1 MADFVETREE
11 IIQNVDTL
19 YQYGLGDGPQ
29 RSFHDGR
36 IKNGKVFVA
45 VRQGDDYRF
54 APSKFAGY
62 AANDLEHER
71 KLSERDGGITS
82 KRIESI
88 AGPPLEIGSAA
99 YRSVDAAYL
108 AYCTARGIE
117 PSRHQMS
124 RRYLIIEKEARI
136 SPGFFW
142 TKVWGQPDE
151 PAKDALAFNSERIRD
166 RVLKF
171 TQPGDI
177 VVYLTSD
184 TTDADP
190 LVRGRVAGAVEIAGA
205 PVMVEEI
212 RAAER
217 IRPHEYREDGRFRWP
232 FGISVSRTWRVIDQ
246 ESNDSLISDHAA
258 KGIQGAATI
267 HPMTPEEVVRFRSLR
282 VAEQTPDG
290 ERGSEPFRTSVRS
303 AWHQKP
309 GQRAGADVAPGCQLY
324 IAVIHDDHGMTV
336 KVGSGKAEDRL
347 KELNRYR
354 RVSQG
359 ETVWSLYQQYEFDTA
374 AAARA
379 AEDHLLREAHAAG
392 FGSPDHSEFILGME
406 MRALNKLFAEVV
418 EMGETFNE

>member
-19 YQYGLGDGPQ
+19 YQYGLGDGPE
-29 RSFHDGR
+29 RKFHDGR

-45 VRQGDDYRF
+45 VRLGDEYRF

-62 AANDLEHER
+62 AANNLRHEQ
-71 KLSERDGGITS
+71 KLAERDGGVTNQ
-82 KRIESI
+82 RIERI

-99 YRSVDAAYL
+99 YRSVDNAYL
-108 AYCTARGIE
+108 AYCKTHSID
-117 PSRHQMS
+117 PSQHQIP
-124 RRYLIIEKEARI
+124 RRYWLISRESRT
-136 SPGFFW
+136 SPSYFW

-151 PAKDALAFNSERIRD
+151 PAKDALAFNSERTRD
-166 RVLKF
+166 RVLEF

-190 LVRGRVAGAVEIAGA
+190 LVRGRVAGAVEVAGD

-217 IRPHEYREDGRFRWP
+217 IRPNEYREDGRFRWP

-246 ESNDSLISDHAA
+246 ESNDSLIPDHAA

-267 HPMTPEEVVRFRSLR
+267 HAMMPEEVARFRSLR

-290 ERGSEPFRTSVRS
+290 ERGSEPFRTSLRS

-309 GQRAGADVAPGCQLY
+309 GQRAGADVIPGCQLY

-347 KELNRYR
+347 ADLNRYR

-359 ETVWSLYQQYEFDTA
+359 ETIWSLYQQYEFETVV
-374 AAARA
+374 AARA
-379 AEDHLLREAHAAG
+379 AEDHFLREAHAAG
-392 FGSPDHSEFILGME
+392 FGSPDHSEFIVGME
-406 MRALNKLFAEVV
+406 MRTLNKLFAEAI
-418 EMGETFNE
+418 EAGQTSNE